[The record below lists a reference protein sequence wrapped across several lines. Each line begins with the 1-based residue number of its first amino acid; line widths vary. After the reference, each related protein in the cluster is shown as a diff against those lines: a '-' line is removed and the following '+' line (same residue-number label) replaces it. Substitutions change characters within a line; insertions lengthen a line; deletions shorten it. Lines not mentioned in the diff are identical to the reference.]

1 MGHDDLERR
10 LRTERGP
17 REAGYAPA
25 DLPATIEQRER
36 PRRAASVMRVGLL
49 AGAAVA
55 ALLAVAIVSGLGRG
69 GNANVGGVGSG
80 SPTASPSSALATP
93 TPVASTGG
101 ACAAGDVVST
111 AEPWGGAAGGR
122 GTIVTVTL
130 ADGAAACDVATG
142 PRGRMVDGSG
152 AQLVV
157 SDVAVTGTTR
167 LEPGARYTVGVEWS
181 NWCQS
186 APAGPV
192 GLELQLDGSSW
203 MPVAVS
209 GGADPVPP
217 CNGTDPTSL
226 SVTELQAAQ

>member
-1 MGHDDLERR
+1 
-10 LRTERGP
+10 
-17 REAGYAPA
+17 
-25 DLPATIEQRER
+25 
-36 PRRAASVMRVGLL
+36 MRVGLL

-55 ALLAVAIVSGLGRG
+55 ALLAVAIASGLGRG
-69 GNANVGGVGSG
+69 VRALGRGKRIADGEPVERAGYADTGGEH
-80 SPTASPSSALATP
+80 
-93 TPVASTGG
+93 GG

-122 GTIVTVTL
+122 GTVVTVTL

-152 AQLVV
+152 RSSSFRMSPSRARRV
-157 SDVAVTGTTR
+157 SSR
-167 LEPGARYTVGVEWS
+167 ARASTVGVEWS
-181 NWCQS
+181 NWCQIG
-186 APAGPV
+186 ACRPARPRA
-192 GLELQLDGSSW
+192 QLDGSSW

-217 CNGTDPTSL
+217 CIGTDPTSL